1 MRTSFVMSLHRGKK
15 SKIIMDLRAINRDS
29 ARIFDLL
36 DLDWPVVDNFIGSL
50 EEHISISISEGRYSL
65 LSEMI
70 EESLKQYEFCL
81 IHMRSKS
88 DHYRMGVFIESL
100 LSQLCDTRSFQ
111 VVHEDGDSWS
121 IDSSESFTDWQS
133 RYRGRVRVERYEL
146 PNPASSRENIY
157 QHMLKK
163 NGRLQFFL
171 RGLGYEDSI
180 LANTLSI
187 YH

>member
-1 MRTSFVMSLHRGKK
+1 MSLRRRKK

-29 ARIFDLL
+29 ARVFDLL
-36 DLDWPVVDNFIGSL
+36 YFDWPVVDNFIGSL
-50 EEHISISISEGRYSL
+50 EEYVSISISEGRYSL

-81 IHMRSKS
+81 IHMRSQR
-88 DHYRMGVFIESL
+88 DHYRIGVFIESL
-100 LSQLCDTRSFQ
+100 LSQICDTRSFQ

-121 IDSSESFTDWQS
+121 IDSSESFAAWQS
-133 RYRGRVRVERYEL
+133 RYRGKVRVERYKL

-157 QHMLKK
+157 QHIMKK
-163 NGRLQFFL
+163 NKRLQSFL